1 MSMLMHAQNCDI
13 VLRPLITQSTN
24 EDGSRY
30 PQVVD
35 YLTNRL
41 RVLTSEAGGVGGMEN
56 SQFALAFDYDV
67 IDKQI
72 VSGVPTK
79 IVYKVNVSMHVVDL
93 KAQKV
98 YATYSKGMKGI
109 GDTRRRLLLILSK
122 KLMFRTLKFGTSYNK
137 GSER

>member
-1 MSMLMHAQNCDI
+1 MKKYIFSFILCSMSMLMHAQNCDI

-41 RVLTSEAGGVGGMEN
+41 RVLTSEADGVGGMEN

-72 VSGVPTK
+72 VSGVLTK
-79 IVYKVNVSMHVVDL
+79 IVYKVNVSMHIVE
-93 KAQKV
+93 
-98 YATYSKGMKGI
+98 Y
-109 GDTRRRLLLILSK
+109 
-122 KLMFRTLKFGTSYNK
+122 F
-137 GSER
+137 

>member
-1 MSMLMHAQNCDI
+1 MKKYIFSFILCSMSMLMHAQNCDI

-72 VSGVPTK
+72 VSGVLTK
-79 IVYKVNVSMHVVDL
+79 IVYKEMS
-93 KAQKV
+93 QC
-98 YATYSKGMKGI
+98 I
-109 GDTRRRLLLILSK
+109 LL
-122 KLMFRTLKFGTSYNK
+122 T
-137 GSER
+137 

>member
-41 RVLTSEAGGVGGMEN
+41 RVLTSEAGSVGGMEN

-72 VSGVPTK
+72 
-79 IVYKVNVSMHVVDL
+79 
-93 KAQKV
+93 
-98 YATYSKGMKGI
+98 
-109 GDTRRRLLLILSK
+109 
-122 KLMFRTLKFGTSYNK
+122 
-137 GSER
+137 GSSHKDSL

>member
-41 RVLTSEAGGVGGMEN
+41 RVLTSEAGGVGGMETRN
-56 SQFALAFDYDV
+56 SLW
-67 IDKQI
+67 
-72 VSGVPTK
+72 
-79 IVYKVNVSMHVVDL
+79 
-93 KAQKV
+93 
-98 YATYSKGMKGI
+98 
-109 GDTRRRLLLILSK
+109 LLIMMLLTSRLSVE
-122 KLMFRTLKFGTSYNK
+122 FPQR
-137 GSER
+137 